1 MFISGMAENKL
12 TAIEKNANRLREA
25 LGIVDDD
32 EPELIIDG
40 LKGIGVREYKFIR
53 ELCRTGNIGNAVR
66 FAGYQ
71 STQPST
77 FGCQLLR
84 RENVNKLYRSCL
96 RLLGKDIEQ
105 IIARAQ
111 ERSVLTHINAME
123 LSENLAD
130 ARREWLAH
138 PKQNATD
145 TRLWKALR
153 AKQTL
158 VKVATKLS
166 LESDQHLAIVIG
178 KFSIQIQHGG
188 EIGFYRGVMGQ
199 RALNAD
205 NINELAKAKAEDI
218 IEADSVLVSEK
229 QVSAG

>member
-1 MFISGMAENKL
+1 MVENKL
-12 TAIEKNANRLREA
+12 TAIEKRADALREA

-32 EPELIIDG
+32 EPEVIIEG
-40 LKGIGVREYKFIR
+40 LKGSGTREYKFIR
-53 ELCRTGNIGNAVR
+53 ELCRTGNIANAVR
-66 FAGYQ
+66 IAGYPVKSPAQ
-71 STQPST
+71 L
-77 FGCQLLR
+77 GYQLLR
-84 RENVNKLYRSCL
+84 RSNVNKLYRSCL

-153 AKQTL
+153 AKQAL

-188 EIGFYRGVMGQ
+188 EIGFYRAVMGQ
-199 RALNAD
+199 RALNLD

-218 IEADSVLVSEK
+218 KEADSVLVSEK